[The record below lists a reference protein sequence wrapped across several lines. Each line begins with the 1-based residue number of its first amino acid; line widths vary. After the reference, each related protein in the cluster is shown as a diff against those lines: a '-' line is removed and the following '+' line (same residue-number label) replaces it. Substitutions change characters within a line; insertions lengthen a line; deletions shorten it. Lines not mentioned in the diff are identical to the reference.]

1 MERDA
6 HYFVVGLFV
15 IVVALAGFLF
25 AGLFYNHSPATTVA
39 RYDIHFDTSVEGL
52 EKGSEVRYMGV
63 KVGEVTDV
71 FLLPGTAAKV
81 GVRVRVGADTPVSAI
96 TVATLRQQGLTGL
109 PFINLAED
117 ASRGKPLPLTAQAG
131 QELPVIY
138 TKPSDLDALLY
149 GLPELEHNLNRLI
162 TSANEVLNA
171 ANREHFAGLLK
182 NLDAASADVSQLLS
196 SLKQTSQQ
204 LQTLIGHVD
213 TALKRSERSL
223 GSNMQELQATLVAI
237 RTTSQRLDTL
247 ARDIDRVVV
256 DNTGNIQG
264 LLTESRTMA
273 AAIRRLSDSL
283 EQNPSQIIYP
293 PAPQGTELPP

>member
-15 IVVALAGFLF
+15 IVMAVAGFLF
-25 AGLFYNHSPATTVA
+25 AGLFYEHVPDAAVTQ
-39 RYDIHFDTSVEGL
+39 YDIHFDTSVEGL

-63 KVGEVTDV
+63 KVGEVTRV
-71 FLLPGTAAKV
+71 FLLPGTAA
-81 GVRVRVGADTPVSAI
+81 RVGIRIRVDAQTPVTRI

-109 PFINLAED
+109 PFINLAQD
-117 ASRGKPLPLTAQAG
+117 SALGKPEPLKALAG

-149 GLPELEHNLNRLI
+149 NLPKLEQNLNQLV

-171 ANREHFAGLLK
+171 ENRAHFAGLLK
-182 NLDAASADVSQLLS
+182 NLDTASADVPQLLT

-213 TALKRSERSL
+213 AALKRTERGL
-223 GSNMQELQATLVAI
+223 AGNMQELQATLASI

-247 ARDIDRVVV
+247 VRDIDRVVV
-256 DNTGNIQG
+256 DNTGNVQG
-264 LLTESRTMA
+264 LLTESRKMA